1 MVLIFND
8 VYDVLTLD
16 NVAPDVILLDH
27 FIGLTRGIEK
37 IPEFINKWP
46 AVSIAVV
53 SAQKDVKNFSL
64 AYQYGAKTYFSK
76 TPQALEQISKFVSK
90 VNLNKTAEEESNFYQ
105 EFLNLF
111 DFNIKSRKNVA
122 IIEDNDV
129 AAFSLQYSLDSD
141 PGLSVSIFV
150 DLFHFLDNPSNLKFD
165 VIILDL
171 NFENCQVHAHEIEKI
186 KQLHPKSSIIVL
198 SANDNLSWA
207 EEVKN
212 SGVDHYIV
220 KSLTGLGRVKEL
232 VLSN

>member
-1 MVLIFND
+1 M
-8 VYDVLTLD
+8 
-16 NVAPDVILLDH
+16 
-27 FIGLTRGIEK
+27 
-37 IPEFINKWP
+37 
-46 AVSIAVV
+46 
-53 SAQKDVKNFSL
+53 
-64 AYQYGAKTYFSK
+64 
-76 TPQALEQISKFVSK
+76 
-90 VNLNKTAEEESNFYQ
+90 
-105 EFLNLF
+105 
-111 DFNIKSRKNVA
+111 
-122 IIEDNDV
+122 
-129 AAFSLQYSLDSD
+129 
-141 PGLSVSIFV
+141 SVSIFV

-198 SANDNLSWA
+198 SVNDNLSWA